1 MILGPLPTDMRYAS
15 PYAVTGAP
23 AEALG
28 TVRREASLAIV
39 TFILVILGLG
49 FLAVLW
55 LSIALS
61 MVFLVRGGLART
73 LG

>member
-49 FLAVLW
+49 CSWSGEAWLERSDESGLAVTAILP
-55 LSIALS
+55 
-61 MVFLVRGGLART
+61 
-73 LG
+73 